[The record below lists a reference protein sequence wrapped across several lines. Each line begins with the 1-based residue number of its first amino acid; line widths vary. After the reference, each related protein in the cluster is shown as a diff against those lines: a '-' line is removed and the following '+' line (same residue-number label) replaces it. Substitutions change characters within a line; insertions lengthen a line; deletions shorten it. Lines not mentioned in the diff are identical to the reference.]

1 MGELV
6 YIKVYKDFI
15 SIAEAL
21 DNGQRGKLFLAI
33 LQYANG
39 QEPTGLSGA
48 EYIAFLTIKAQIDR
62 DQSEYASKSEKNREN
77 GRKGGRP
84 KKANGFEENR
94 TVFSETQKSQDKEIE
109 KEKDKEEDK
118 DKEVSPKPPKP
129 KTERKFQPPTVEE
142 VTDYCR
148 QHGYHIDTVRFVAYY
163 TSNGWRVGKNPMKD
177 WQAAVRTW
185 VSKDKNEGRTSYGLS
200 EPASAGNSGSDRDA
214 AWGIKSVKLD

>member
-1 MGELV
+1 MGEMV

-84 KKANGFEENR
+84 KKANGLEENR
-94 TVFSETQKSQDKEIE
+94 TVILKTQKSQDKEKDKDE
-109 KEKDKEEDK
+109 EEEKDKELA
-118 DKEVSPKPPKP
+118 PKPPKP
-129 KTERKFQPPTVEE
+129 KTERKFTPPTVEE
-142 VTDYCR
+142 VAAYCKES
-148 QHGYHIDTVRFVAYY
+148 GYHIDYVRFVSYY
-163 TSNGWRVGKNPMKD
+163 TSNGWKVGKNPMKD

-185 VSKDKNEGRTSYGLS
+185 ASKDKQEGGNYGLS
-200 EPASAGNSGSDRDA
+200 EPAAAGNRGGDRDA
-214 AWGIKSVKLD
+214 AWGIRATVGPDRV

>member
-94 TVFSETQKSQDKEIE
+94 TVFSETQKSQDKE
-109 KEKDKEEDK
+109 KDKDKEEEK

-129 KTERKFQPPTVEE
+129 KTERKFQPPTERE
-142 VTDYCR
+142 VAEYSR
-148 QHGYHIDTVRFVAYY
+148 QSGYYVDAQRFVSWY

-185 VSKDKNEGRTSYGLS
+185 ASKDKKENQKNRIL
-200 EPASAGNSGSDRDA
+200 RDEDYYDEEA
-214 AWGIKSVKLD
+214 I